1 MKNKKL
7 VIGIIALLAVVGLLL
22 GFWFGTRAKTAEGQ
36 KNFSVTVVHAD
47 GSSKDFS
54 YTTDEEYLGAVL
66 EEEGLIS
73 GFDGEFGLYIEQVDG
88 EKAIYEENGAYWQV
102 YIGEEYALTGLDQIP
117 VEDGKAYKLVYE
129 VYEG

>member
-1 MKNKKL
+1 MRNKKL

-22 GFWFGTRAKTAEGQ
+22 GFWFGTRAKTMEGQ
-36 KNFSVTVVHAD
+36 KSFSVTVVHAD

-54 YTTDEEYLGAVL
+54 YTTAEEYVGVVL

-73 GFDGEFGLYIEQVDG
+73 GYEGEFGLYIEQVDG
-88 EKAIYEENGAYWQV
+88 EKAIYEENGAYWSF
-102 YIGEEYALTGLDQIP
+102 YIGEEYAMTGIDQTPI
-117 VEDGKAYKLVYE
+117 EDGAVYKLVYE